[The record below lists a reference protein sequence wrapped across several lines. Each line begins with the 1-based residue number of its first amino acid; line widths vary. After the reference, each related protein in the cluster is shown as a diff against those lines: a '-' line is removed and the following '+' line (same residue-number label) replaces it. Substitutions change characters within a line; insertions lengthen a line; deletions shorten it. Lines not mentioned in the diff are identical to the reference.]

1 MYQPLADALR
11 PQELSDVC
19 GQQHILGEN
28 GLLRRIIESG
38 SVPNMI
44 FYGLHIL
51 NAAGEHIGTVQQR
64 VLTFLPK
71 FELYIGEQYYG
82 CICKEFTFFTPRFTL
97 ECSDWEVNGSFMEWD
112 YTIDSAS
119 RGCIATIT
127 KELFHWTDTYVIDVA
142 DPQDAL
148 GALMVVLAIDAEK
161 CSRNN

>member
-1 MYQPLADALR
+1 MGALPAYSERRGRAHRHRAAARAD
-11 PQELSDVC
+11 D
-19 GQQHILGEN
+19 
-28 GLLRRIIESG
+28 
-38 SVPNMI
+38 
-44 FYGLHIL
+44 
-51 NAAGEHIGTVQQR
+51 
-64 VLTFLPK
+64 LPK

-119 RGCIATIT
+119 RGCIASIT
-127 KELFHWTDTYVIDVA
+127 KELFHWTDTYVIDVY
-142 DPQDAL
+142 DPKDAL

>member
-1 MYQPLADALR
+1 M
-11 PQELSDVC
+11 
-19 GQQHILGEN
+19 
-28 GLLRRIIESG
+28 
-38 SVPNMI
+38 
-44 FYGLHIL
+44 
-51 NAAGEHIGTVQQR
+51 QQR

-82 CICKEFTFFTPRFTL
+82 CICKEFTLFTPRFTL

-119 RGCIATIT
+119 RGCVATIT